1 MVSRMGKHSKATFT
15 TTLDSTVA
23 QGLLPSGCALIF
35 ARLEGSVRVTLEY
48 DSGFIKLCSD
58 DNKLILHRKPSRASD
73 KFFLPALFLI
83 HQRVQEL
90 IP

>member
-1 MVSRMGKHSKATFT
+1 MVSRMGKHPKTTIT

-35 ARLEGSVRVTLEY
+35 ARLEGSVRLTLEY
-48 DSGFIKLCSD
+48 DSGFIRLSYD
-58 DNKLILHRKPSRASD
+58 DNKLILHRKRPRASD
-73 KFFLPALFLI
+73 KFFLPAFYPF

>member
-1 MVSRMGKHSKATFT
+1 MVSRMGKHPKATLT

-23 QGLLPSGCALIF
+23 QGLLPLGCALIF
-35 ARLEGSVRVTLEY
+35 ARLEGSVRLTLEY
-48 DSGFIKLCSD
+48 DSGFIRLSYD
-58 DNKLILHRKPSRASD
+58 DNKLILHRKRPRASD
-73 KFFLPALFLI
+73 KFFLPAFYPF